1 MEPPL
6 ELGYEFKSTKL
17 IEIKINDSITTLKL
31 LNKSFLLVILEI
43 IKIPNTHEMKLTDDV
58 SDASQMLVVSGRPA
72 MTKIEAE

>member
-1 MEPPL
+1 ML
-6 ELGYEFKSTKL
+6 IRTLFKLFTTELQMVFRLFLKYEFVAQL
-17 IEIKINDSITTLKL
+17 
-31 LNKSFLLVILEI
+31 LLVILEI